1 MRRRHRCMVRAPLLR
16 VVALRKTYPTP
27 QGPLAVLKGIDLSL
41 EAGSSLALMGE
52 SGSGKSTLSASYRC
66 A

>member
-1 MRRRHRCMVRAPLLR
+1 MVPHPLLR
-16 VVALRKTYPTP
+16 VVALRKTYATP

-41 EAGSSLALMGE
+41 NAGSSLALMGE
-52 SGSGKSTLSASYRC
+52 FRQREEYPLAPHRC